1 MGSLDVIVQS
11 RATVRHRDRATLL
24 RAHGAAGAAAG
35 SGQRRALPGGRHVAG
50 SVGLAPELR
59 PKDGDDGSDGGDFR
73 GPSRS
78 NDTHASTTDPD
89 ARLVRKGKGK
99 EAKLSCRVNALMEN
113 RNGLPVGI
121 DVRHAA
127 GTGETRWC
135 AGVGRCPPEPR
146 RDLGRLTKAT
156 TRTTSSLRSSAAASI
171 RASHATRRAG
181 AARST
186 GAARAAPAMR

>member
-1 MGSLDVIVQS
+1 MDDPVWDHSTSSFNRERLFDTGIAQRFFEHTVLLARLQDLVSDEHFPVDGTSLEAWAS
-11 RATVRHRDRATLL
+11 HR
-24 RAHGAAGAAAG
+24 
-35 SGQRRALPGGRHVAG
+35 SF
-50 SVGLAPELR
+50 R

-99 EAKLSCRVNALMEN
+99 EAKLSCRVHALMEN
-113 RNGLPVGI
+113 RNGLLVGI

-146 RDLGRLTKAT
+146 RDLGR
-156 TRTTSSLRSSAAASI
+156 RQRLR
-171 RASHATRRAG
+171 HARLRRRAH
-181 AARST
+181 
-186 GAARAAPAMR
+186 APQHPSAHRTPHERPAQRDRRT